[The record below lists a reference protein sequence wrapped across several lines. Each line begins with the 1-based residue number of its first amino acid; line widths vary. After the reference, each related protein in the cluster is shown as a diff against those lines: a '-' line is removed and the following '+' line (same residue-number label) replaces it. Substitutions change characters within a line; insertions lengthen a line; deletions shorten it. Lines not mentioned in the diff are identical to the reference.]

1 MTDELDRRLRRY
13 FAREELDAPSA
24 AELVVPGSTAGPRG
38 PHRLSRMLIAA
49 AAVVIVVG
57 GITVLQQRD
66 PDHRPASGPTPPTCP
81 GSSVIRTASL
91 DRPTV
96 PAFRTPL
103 AAARAWAGPDAGEIE
118 IDSAEGFA
126 YLRRDDGT
134 VRAWMR
140 LESTRA
146 DLEEDEPSAWSV
158 DGSERCASEASTDEW
173 NGGARLDCPPARA
186 IVGTVVR
193 ESRPGQER
201 VGLALEPSAPDLMGF
216 GVAASIGRT
225 PGARSG
231 DVTTTYVREGRVQAA
246 ARLALEADRWI
257 PKQLAVCPD
266 LAPGPTPGS
275 DDLRLLPVT
284 VGHCA
289 IDELRHDN
297 RDWTASATDDFG
309 WGGGLA
315 ERWVG
320 LGTVTE
326 EGDRLTYRDLGGQEV
341 TFLPTGSAGTARSQP
356 CD

>member
-1 MTDELDRRLRRY
+1 MTDDLDRRLRLH

-24 AELVVPGSTAGPRG
+24 AELDVPEGTAGPRR
-38 PHRLSRMLIAA
+38 PRRLGRMLIAA
-49 AAVVIVVG
+49 AAVVVVVG
-57 GITVLQQRD
+57 GIAVLQQLD

-103 AAARAWAGPDAGEIE
+103 AAARAWAGPHPGRIE
-118 IDSAEGFA
+118 VDSAERFA
-126 YLRRDDGT
+126 YLLRDDGT

-158 DGSERCASEASTDEW
+158 DGSERCASEASTDAW
-173 NGGARLDCPPARA
+173 NGRARLDCPPARA

-193 ESRPGQER
+193 ESRPGRER

-216 GVAASIGRT
+216 GVAASVGRT

-231 DVTTTYVREGRVQAA
+231 DVTTTYAREGRVQAV
-246 ARLALEADRWI
+246 ARLSLEADRWT

-266 LAPGPTPGS
+266 LAPGAKPGA
-275 DDLRLLPVT
+275 DDLRLVPVA

-289 IDELRHDN
+289 IEELRHDE
-297 RDWTASATDDFG
+297 RDWTASTTDDVG
-309 WGGGLA
+309 WGDGLA
-315 ERWVG
+315 EGWVG
-320 LGTVTE
+320 LGTVTK
-326 EGDRLTYRDLGGQEV
+326 EGDRLTYRDLGGREV
-341 TFLPTGSAGTARSQP
+341 TFLRTGSAGTARSQP
-356 CD
+356 CG